1 MASRMMAAV
10 AAKSFVARSVLS
22 TPVYSTVTRPL
33 VLNNNIVSSYRWYRG
48 DSGDMKSRTQ
58 VANDAGEDDAIARR
72 EEALLAIAM
81 PRSDSIHARHVRL
94 PVLDE
99 IPEGSL
105 DHSSGTELN
114 KEAAALQVRKKRLVY
129 RSKQRGWLEVDLLL
143 GTWAAENV
151 PSLDAEGL
159 DQFEDFVNMETIDIY
174 NILTL
179 RADVPIE
186 MKRDVPGGSVVERI
200 QDWVK
205 KSPLGKAEPEIY
217 KKVKMD
223 NNLI

>member
-1 MASRMMAAV
+1 
-10 AAKSFVARSVLS
+10 
-22 TPVYSTVTRPL
+22 
-33 VLNNNIVSSYRWYRG
+33 
-48 DSGDMKSRTQ
+48 
-58 VANDAGEDDAIARR
+58 
-72 EEALLAIAM
+72 M

-186 MKRDVPGGSVVERI
+186 MKRDEPGGSVVERI

-217 KKVKMD
+217 KK
-223 NNLI
+223 